1 MAFQQRKWS
10 SRWPSL
16 LALMTAMMCG
26 NVVVCNLAAPAAAAD
41 PPSSPPPSSPPR
53 DPAQVELETRL
64 RKMEESLRRMEEA
77 NTKIQSQYDSLRRKY
92 DEMSKRNATMRASH
106 RARVLR
112 GERGWPVGW
121 ARWRPKSL
129 QPVKPTAGWAPKA
142 WEDARHPEGSAF
154 AGRGRH
160 RGPCSGD
167 AGRRAADNGAWA
179 RWNDGVVDIGRKPPR
194 RPGHWRPGNG
204 GSRLPARERSFRGEE
219 KVKESTAKVIF
230 SEGLE
235 FSSADEEFK
244 ITFHNLT
251 QVEYRGFPDGDQG
264 LLHSQFFI
272 PRQRWY
278 FTGRVTKNVEF
289 YTVINRGYGPLD
301 ILDAFISYRIDER
314 FRIRAGRMKT
324 PYLYEYY
331 SIAEGDLI
339 APERSLYAGNF
350 ATNRQIGVMALGE
363 LYKGRLGYAMGMY
376 NGQRRSFE
384 DTNSGKDFIGY
395 INSRPFLTSERFKAL
410 NYLNLGGSWD
420 VGYQNNPIVPDQVRT
435 ANDDTTAAGATTLSP
450 TFLVFNNNVVEQGE
464 RRQWAGH
471 MMWFYKSF
479 SLLSEYGGGV
489 TGLAHT
495 NQSTQTYVPYNGY
508 FVQATYFLTGEELT
522 RRVNVVKPRRDFSL
536 AKGKMAPGASRG
548 PRPLQHSRHGQAG
561 LHGGLRRPQLVV
573 KSCVGDRHRSELV
586 SELLHQ
592 VLFRLAAFRVR

>member
-1 MAFQQRKWS
+1 
-10 SRWPSL
+10 
-16 LALMTAMMCG
+16 
-26 NVVVCNLAAPAAAAD
+26 
-41 PPSSPPPSSPPR
+41 
-53 DPAQVELETRL
+53 
-64 RKMEESLRRMEEA
+64 MEESLRRMEDA
-77 NTKIQSQYDSLRRKY
+77 NTKIQGQYDSLRRKY
-92 DEMSKRNATMRASH
+92 DEMSKRNATDAS
-106 RARVLR
+106 
-112 GERGWPVGW
+112 
-121 ARWRPKSL
+121 
-129 QPVKPTAGWAPKA
+129 KPSGASTAGRTRVASRVGAVETQEPPAGEANRGMGAEGMGGRSAPGGLGS
-142 WEDARHPEGSAF
+142 PGVEGVEGRALATP
-154 AGRGRH
+154 AG
-160 RGPCSGD
+160 GPPTTVPGPGGTMVSSTTGVS
-167 AGRRAADNGAWA
+167 RRAVQGIGAQ
-179 RWNDGVVDIGRKPPR
+179 GTEGRVFAPE
-194 RPGHWRPGNG
+194 
-204 GSRLPARERSFRGEE
+204 SEARGEE
-219 KVKESTAKVIF
+219 KVKENTAKVIF

-251 QVEYRGFPDGDQG
+251 QVEYRGFPYGDQG

-301 ILDAFISYRIDER
+301 ILDAFVSYRIDER

-410 NYLNLGGSWD
+410 NYWNLGGSWD
-420 VGYQNNPIVPDQVRT
+420 LGYQNNPMVPDQVRT

-471 MMWFYKSF
+471 MMWFWKSF

-536 AKGKMAPGASRG
+536 ARGKRAPGAIEIHARYSTLEIG
-548 PRPLQHSRHGQAG
+548 KQVFTGGFADPNLWSNHAWATDIGLNWYLNFYTKFYLDWQHSEFGNPVVISPNHFGPTRD
-561 LHGGLRRPQLVV
+561 LFWLRF
-573 KSCVGDRHRSELV
+573 
-586 SELLHQ
+586 Q
-592 VLFRLAAFRVR
+592 VFF